1 MGVSEKAVL
10 SCTAYPP
17 ARVSRRGGIEVLDA
31 GAFMGNHCEFVL
43 EKRRITRIPPR
54 FEYQWRTHASG
65 AVYCFETSW
74 EKEPSAGELRF
85 LRKWGAAF
93 NRPLPQN
100 RECCW
105 ACAIRRGSGAPEDSM
120 NCGRDG
126 SDRILVFRTSLGA
139 RSGHF
144 DWFPHPPSRRQD
156 RSFRLGIRAAWIPHL
171 HRLVQREGI
180 IKLS

>member
-31 GAFMGNHCEFVL
+31 GAFMGNHCEFFL

-85 LRKWGAAF
+85 LRNGAQ
-93 NRPLPQN
+93 LST
-100 RECCW
+100 
-105 ACAIRRGSGAPEDSM
+105 G
-120 NCGRDG
+120 
-126 SDRILVFRTSLGA
+126 L
-139 RSGHF
+139 
-144 DWFPHPPSRRQD
+144 SRRIVNVVG
-156 RSFRLGIRAAWIPHL
+156 RVPAGGEVEPRRIP
-171 HRLVQREGI
+171 
-180 IKLS
+180 